1 MALKY
6 GLVQRGNPRDPNA
19 PKKYYA
25 VNKNTGDVGIRE
37 LSAIIAEIST
47 VSEIDTAAVI
57 EAMIIKVPEL
67 IADGKIVRLGDF
79 GSFYVTLK
87 SEGADS
93 ESAFSPNMIKKL
105 FLRFRPGKLIKNA
118 LKSASF
124 EKA

>member
-6 GLVQRGNPRDPNA
+6 GLVQRGNPRDLNA